1 MFKHVEVSKPAGFSK
16 RHAEYRNDFSFLP
29 CPSFEYN
36 GLALNLAKMSF
47 VSVIISLEI

>member
-1 MFKHVEVSKPAGFSK
+1 MWKLVSQQGSVKGM
-16 RHAEYRNDFSFLP
+16 RNTVMTSVFLP

>member
-1 MFKHVEVSKPAGFSK
+1 MWKLVSQQDSVKGM
-16 RHAEYRNDFSFLP
+16 RNAVMTSVFLP

-36 GLALNLAKMSF
+36 GLALNLAKMSL